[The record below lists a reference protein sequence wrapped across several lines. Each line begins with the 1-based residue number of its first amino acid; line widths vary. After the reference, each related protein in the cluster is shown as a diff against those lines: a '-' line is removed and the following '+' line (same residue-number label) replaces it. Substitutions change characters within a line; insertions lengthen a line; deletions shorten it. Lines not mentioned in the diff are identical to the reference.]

1 MFASKRKGTVI
12 AEGLKI
18 IGNVSADGAVE
29 VNGQVDGDL
38 HCTSL
43 IVSPKALIS
52 GGIKARSV
60 VVNGKVDGPISGE
73 DVILKSHAFVTG
85 DIQAQSLSI
94 ERGAHF
100 DGRSLGPEVTNLRQV
115 EEPAPNGQLERV
127 RPALFKK
134 EAKPKTKVEEPAPNG
149 QLQRVRPALF
159 NKEAEPKTK
168 IAPRSDL
175 KQ

>member
-18 IGNVSADGAVE
+18 IDNVSADGAVE

-60 VVNGKVDGPISGE
+60 VINGKVEGPINGE
-73 DVILKSHAFVTG
+73 DVVLKSHAFITG

-100 DGRSLGPEVTNLRQV
+100 EGRSLRPDATNLRQ
-115 EEPAPNGQLERV
+115 LETPHRMDKV
-127 RPALFKK
+127 SELSLSSSRKK
-134 EAKPKTKVEEPAPNG
+134 TS
-149 QLQRVRPALF
+149 LRQRSPEH
-159 NKEAEPKTK
+159 NSNP
-168 IAPRSDL
+168 SHC
-175 KQ
+175 